1 MSLNVLYEKK
11 TQNLTVGSTALNP
24 ARRLQY
30 RKPHLHRELELV
42 LYYGGKTV
50 AYCDSVRYDL
60 QPGDVFLTFPN
71 QIHRYLSYGRE
82 DYVILIVKPEMMPE
96 LEDVFRMSVPTSAVL
111 HGVADLPQI
120 RILGE
125 VLSCFGQAPNVESPR
140 SKPLLRGYLLALF
153 SELLR
158 RMPLTGVS
166 VEDSDTLRSIVTYCV
181 QNFTGELSLSV
192 LEENLHLNRYY
203 ISHLF
208 SERLGIR
215 FNDYVNSLRV
225 SEACRY
231 LLNSSHGVTEISDL
245 VGFNTLRTF
254 NRAFRR
260 QIGVTP
266 SAYRRQ
272 NEERNPVDA

>member
-11 TQNLTVGSTALNP
+11 TQNLTVSGTLLNP

-50 AYCDSVRYDL
+50 AYCDSMRYDL

-71 QIHRYLSYGRE
+71 QIHRYLTYGRE
-82 DYVILIVKPEMMPE
+82 EYILLIVKPEMMPE
-96 LEDVFRMSVPTSAVL
+96 LEDIFKMSIPASAVL

-120 RILGE
+120 KALGE
-125 VLSCFGQAPNVESPR
+125 ILARFEQATNLESPR
-140 SKPLLRGYLLALF
+140 LQPLLRGYLLALF

-158 RMPLTGVS
+158 RMPLAGVS
-166 VEDSDTLRSIVTYCV
+166 VEDSDTLRAIVTYCL
-181 QNFTGELSLSV
+181 QNFTGELSLSI

-208 SERLGIR
+208 SERLGVR
-215 FNDYVNSLRV
+215 FNDYINSLRV

-272 NEERNPVDA
+272 NGERSRIDA